1 MTTKIITRDLPTT
14 PHVGDFRLHC
24 AALEWSLAEPIVIH
38 SAEDIKSR
46 VDWKDRVEPYRHQV
60 ENLMRFCRRL
70 PVTLLADDVGLG
82 TRLACSSVDRSRSH
96 TLPIGAAP
104 GYAPPQC
111 GPAG

>member
-1 MTTKIITRDLPTT
+1 
-14 PHVGDFRLHC
+14 
-24 AALEWSLAEPIVIH
+24 
-38 SAEDIKSR
+38 
-46 VDWKDRVEPYRHQV
+46 
-60 ENLMRFCRRL
+60 MRFCRRL